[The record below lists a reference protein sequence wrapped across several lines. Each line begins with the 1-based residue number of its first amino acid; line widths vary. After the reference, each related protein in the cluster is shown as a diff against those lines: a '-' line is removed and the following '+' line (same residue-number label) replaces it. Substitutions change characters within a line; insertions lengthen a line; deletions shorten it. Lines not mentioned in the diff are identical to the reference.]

1 MGKILFFL
9 AAAVV
14 GWLLFK
20 GLLKKPKAGEPR
32 DAPPNRPEQMVKCDL
47 CGVFMPESDSAQL
60 DGKRTCRTPQRC
72 LHRQSA

>member
-1 MGKILFFL
+1 MGKLLFFL
-9 AAAVV
+9 AVAVV

-20 GLLKKPKAGEPR
+20 GLLKKPQG
-32 DAPPNRPEQMVKCDL
+32 DAKPEAPANQHEQMVKCDL

-60 DGKRTCRTPQRC
+60 DGKLTCRTPQRC

>member
-1 MGKILFFL
+1 MGKLLFFL
-9 AAAVV
+9 AAAVI
-14 GWLLFK
+14 GWLIFK
-20 GLLKKPKAGEPR
+20 GLLKNPKRDEKGDKPP
-32 DAPPNRPEQMVKCDL
+32 DLHEQMVKCDL

>member
-9 AAAVV
+9 LAAVV

-20 GLLKKPKAGEPR
+20 GLLKKPDADKARE
-32 DAPPNRPEQMVKCDL
+32 DSQNRPERMVKCDQ
-47 CGVFMPESDSAQL
+47 CGVFMPESESAQL
-60 DGKRTCRTPQRC
+60 DGKITCRTPQRC

>member
-1 MGKILFFL
+1 MGKILFVL
-9 AAAVV
+9 AAVIV
-14 GWLLFK
+14 GWLLIK
-20 GLLKKPKAGEPR
+20 GLLKRP
-32 DAPPNRPEQMVKCDL
+32 DADDTREVPPNRPEQMVKCEL

>member
-9 AAAVV
+9 LAAVV

-20 GLLKKPKAGEPR
+20 GLLKKP
-32 DAPPNRPEQMVKCDL
+32 DADKTREDSRNHPERMVKCDL
-47 CGVFMPESDSAQL
+47 CGVFMPESESAQL
-60 DGKRTCRTPQRC
+60 DGKTTCRTPQRC

>member
-1 MGKILFFL
+1 MGKILFFVV
-9 AAAVV
+9 AAVV

-20 GLLKKPKAGEPR
+20 GLLKKPNADQTR
-32 DAPPNRPEQMVKCDL
+32 DVPPTTSEQMVKCDL